1 MYVYQLI
8 LLISSSFS
16 HIRLHHPLPHP
27 SAFAVYCSVLQYFTA
42 FKYHYPYLASDL
54 IILGLTPVCLQ
65 YITACYS
72 VLQHVAACNSSP
84 LSSPVFRIR
93 LHHPFSHPNVLQYVA
108 VCCGMLQYVAV
119 SCCMYVAGY
128 IALQYV
134 AVSCSM
140 LQDTFIIFLA
150 RLNHPSSRPS
160 FWEAGGLRPQ
170 PQTQTRTHLPA
181 TTCVIQF

>member
-1 MYVYQLI
+1 MYVYPLI
-8 LLISSSFS
+8 LLISSSFF

-42 FKYHYPYLASDL
+42 FKYHHPYLASDL

-128 IALQYV
+128 IVLQYV

-140 LQDTFIIFLA
+140 LQ
-150 RLNHPSSRPS
+150 
-160 FWEAGGLRPQ
+160 
-170 PQTQTRTHLPA
+170 
-181 TTCVIQF
+181 